1 MVETLRPE
9 STIGVLDAVKWA
21 VAEETPLDVIG
32 AGSKAVLGRSVG
44 GECRLDL
51 SALKGIEA
59 YEPNELVLVAK
70 PATLIS
76 EIERALR
83 ENNQQ
88 MAFEPA
94 DLGPMLGGAASAGTI
109 GGAIAC
115 NITGPRRIKAGAARD
130 NLLGFH
136 AVSGRGE
143 NFKSGGRVVKNVTG
157 FDLSKLMAGS
167 YGTLAVMTEITI
179 KVLPAPEKTRTV
191 LVIWQA
197 GGGHDDDGVAAMT
210 DALTSSHEVT
220 AAAHLPARVAARSAV
235 DYVSGTSSAI
245 TAVRVE
251 GPEPSVA
258 YRCNELKSMLGSH
271 APVEELHSKNSAELW
286 REVRDVSYFAE
297 SIKQQVWRL
306 SVPPASGPRVA
317 MTILK
322 DNPGEVFYDWGG
334 GLIWLALDPND
345 DAGEPVVRAATA
357 DVGGYAT
364 LIRAAEEVRTRVP
377 VFQPQPEALASIT
390 RRVKEGFDPNGV
402 LNPGRMYEGV

>member
-32 AGSKAVLGRSVG
+32 AGSKAVLGRSIG

-167 YGTLAVMTEITI
+167 YGTLAVMTEIII
-179 KVLPAPEKTRTV
+179 KVLPAPEKTRTL

-197 GGGHDDDGVAAMT
+197 GGGHDDDGIAAMT

-220 AAAHLPARVAARSAV
+220 AAVRLVAVEDDSYRLVQALFQ
-235 DYVSGTSSAI
+235 SGECVGVQECLMGAWGE
-245 TAVRVE
+245 A
-251 GPEPSVA
+251 GWVA
-258 YRCNELKSMLGSH
+258 L
-271 APVEELHSKNSAELW
+271 
-286 REVRDVSYFAE
+286 
-297 SIKQQVWRL
+297 
-306 SVPPASGPRVA
+306 
-317 MTILK
+317 
-322 DNPGEVFYDWGG
+322 
-334 GLIWLALDPND
+334 
-345 DAGEPVVRAATA
+345 
-357 DVGGYAT
+357 
-364 LIRAAEEVRTRVP
+364 
-377 VFQPQPEALASIT
+377 PEAAGRSRG
-390 RRVKEGFDPNGV
+390 RRVDRRPQRMCRSSSLLGV
-402 LNPGRMYEGV
+402 ERG